1 MSYSIDL
8 LSLAFLHTLENSLFV
23 DTLAHPTS
31 WRGCVRLNFIT
42 GQRGVDNC
50 AIGAI
55 KRGRQ
60 WTIYNIRITSNG
72 RLIPNDPEI
81 FRRIMADCVKQFRG
95 SLPLKGIGPFTHL
108 DESMSSWDP
117 LIFPLNGLNLCN
129 GKVLFISPERNWV
142 TSCVNS
148 FIEIFMKGFAH
159 AYLIRVTC
167 CLVG

>member
-1 MSYSIDL
+1 M
-8 LSLAFLHTLENSLFV
+8 LENSLFA
-23 DTLAHPTS
+23 DTLAHPS
-31 WRGCVRLNFIT
+31 PRADACGWILL
-42 GQRGVDNC
+42 QDKGVSIIARSVQSNAADNEQYIIFVSHQT
-50 AIGAI
+50 AGWS
-55 KRGRQ
+55 RMPR
-60 WTIYNIRITSNG
+60 
-72 RLIPNDPEI
+72 EI

-148 FIEIFMKGFAH
+148 FIEIFMKGFID